1 MKKSVSFALLLS
13 LFSAFG
19 LSSDPVETVEKPKKT
34 QLRKTKKTDDES
46 AAMAMPIKVKKK
58 GKAKQAAA
66 KVNQI
71 AFEEVEDLSFLPL
84 LNPDLKERATAK
96 LRLSNGMEALLISDE
111 GASQSAVAVAVGAG
125 SWRDPLEYPGMAHFC
140 EHMLFMGTEKYP
152 SENEF
157 FSLISD
163 YAGSTNAFTAPNRTV
178 YMFSS
183 ETDGFTALLDRFAH
197 FFIDPLFNPANIAR
211 EMHAVDQEFAK
222 NIENDSWREYMIF
235 KETGSQEHPNRL
247 FSTGN
252 SETLAKIPQSALK
265 EWHKAHYVAG
275 KMHLVLYSP
284 LPLS

>member
-1 MKKSVSFALLLS
+1 MIQELISVTSLLLTSFSS
-13 LFSAFG
+13 LN
-19 LSSDPVETVEKPKKT
+19 PYTVIDDQSELTYLNPT
-34 QLRKTKKTDDES
+34 LQNRKT
-46 AAMAMPIKVKKK
+46 
-58 GKAKQAAA
+58 
-66 KVNQI
+66 
-71 AFEEVEDLSFLPL
+71 
-84 LNPDLKERATAK
+84 LKLQLA
-96 LRLSNGMEALLISDE
+96 NGLEALIISDE
-111 GASQSAVAVAVGAG
+111 MADQSAAAVRVGVG
-125 SWRDPLEYPGMAHFC
+125 SWNDPFEYPGMAHFC

-265 EWHKAHYVAG
+265 EWHKANYVAG

-284 LPLS
+284 LPLSELKQLAAGMFSAVPASSLLP